1 MKGKRVSGLD
11 CTAPAD
17 QMIQTALHAQLAAM
31 CSLRRKALDWND
43 PEGVHDMR
51 VLSRRLRSAITDFA
65 PHLRKPAL
73 PVANLKTIAKSL
85 GAVRDEDVAIAAL
98 EKLKASAHG
107 EVPEGIEVFI
117 DERKLIRE
125 GVREALNKAIR
136 RSAVHQLRKEFEARL
151 QNIAVASKKSSPR
164 NTLQVVPAFG
174 RIGTKVL
181 TARLKEFRAASPHI
195 FFPFENTEL
204 HELRILAKRLRYAL
218 DMFDCCWGED
228 IKAAAKEIALLQTS
242 LGELHDCDVWI
253 EDLGTRLRKASR
265 RDQGDRAHE
274 PTNVAATWLLKHFAR
289 ERTEHYR
296 DALGRWQ
303 QWESEGFLKGLA
315 SKISGP
321 DLKTEPL
328 RSP

>member
-1 MKGKRVSGLD
+1 MKGKRISGLD
-11 CTAPAD
+11 CAAPAD

-31 CSLRRKALDWND
+31 CALRRKALEWSD

-51 VLSRRLRSAITDFA
+51 VLSRRLRSAIADFE

-73 PVANLKTIAKSL
+73 PIAKLKTIAKSL
-85 GAVRDEDVAIAAL
+85 GAVRDEDVATAAL

-107 EVPEGIEVFI
+107 EVPDGIEVFI
-117 DERKLIRE
+117 EEQKLIRE
-125 GVREALNKAIR
+125 GAREALTKAIR
-136 RSAVHQLRKEFEARL
+136 RSAVDELREEFEGRL
-151 QNIAVASKKSSPR
+151 QNIAIASKKSSPR
-164 NTLQVVPAFG
+164 NVPQVAPAFG
-174 RIGTKVL
+174 RLGTKVL

-218 DMFDCCWGED
+218 DMFDCCWGEE

-274 PTNVAATWLLKHFAR
+274 PRNIAATWLLKHFAR

-303 QWESEGFLKGLA
+303 QWESDGFLKGLA

-321 DLKTEPL
+321 DLKTEPH
-328 RSP
+328 RTH

>member
-1 MKGKRVSGLD
+1 MRGKRVSGLD
-11 CTAPAD
+11 CAAPAD
-17 QMIQTALHAQLAAM
+17 EMIRFALRAQLAAM
-31 CSLRRKALDWND
+31 CALRRKALDWND

-51 VLSRRLRSAITDFA
+51 VLSRRLRSALTDFE

-73 PVANLKTIAKSL
+73 PIAKLKTIAKSL

-117 DERKLIRE
+117 EERKLLRE
-125 GVREALNKAIR
+125 GARKALNKAIR
-136 RSAVHQLRKEFEARL
+136 RSAVD
-151 QNIAVASKKSSPR
+151 
-164 NTLQVVPAFG
+164 
-174 RIGTKVL
+174 
-181 TARLKEFRAASPHI
+181 
-195 FFPFENTEL
+195 
-204 HELRILAKRLRYAL
+204 ELRILAKRLRYAL
-218 DMFDCCWGED
+218 DLFDCCGGED

-253 EDLGTRLRKASR
+253 GNLGTRLRKASS
-265 RDQGDRAHE
+265 RDKNDHVHE

-303 QWESEGFLKGLA
+303 QWESERFLKGLA
-315 SKISGP
+315 SRISRP

>member
-1 MKGKRVSGLD
+1 MRGKRVSGLD
-11 CTAPAD
+11 CAAPAD

-31 CSLRRKALDWND
+31 CALRRKALDWSD

-51 VLSRRLRSAITDFA
+51 VLSRRLRSAISDFE

-73 PVANLKTIAKSL
+73 PIAKLKTIAKSL

-117 DERKLIRE
+117 EERKLLRE
-125 GVREALNKAIR
+125 GARKALNKAIR
-136 RSAVHQLRKEFEARL
+136 RSAVGELREEFEGRL
-151 QNIAVASKKSSPR
+151 QNIAVVLKKSTRR
-164 NTLQVVPAFG
+164 NMPQVAPTFG
-174 RIGTKVL
+174 RIGTKVV
-181 TARLKEFRAASPHI
+181 TARLKEFRTASPHI

-218 DMFDCCWGED
+218 DLFDCCGGED

-253 EDLGTRLRKASR
+253 GNLGTRLRKASS
-265 RDQGDRAHE
+265 RDKNDHVHE
-274 PTNVAATWLLKHFAR
+274 PTNVAASWLLKHFAR

-303 QWESEGFLKGLA
+303 QWESERFLKGLA
-315 SKISGP
+315 SRISRP

>member
-11 CTAPAD
+11 CGAPAD
-17 QMIQTALHAQLAAM
+17 QMIQTALHAQLAAI
-31 CSLRRKALDWND
+31 CALRRKALDWSD

-51 VLSRRLRSAITDFA
+51 VLSRRLRSAISDFE
-65 PHLRKPAL
+65 PHLRKPGL
-73 PVANLKTIAKSL
+73 PIAKLKTIAKSL

-117 DERKLIRE
+117 EERKLLRE
-125 GVREALNKAIR
+125 GAREALNKAIR
-136 RSAVHQLRKEFEARL
+136 RSAVDQVREEFEGRL
-151 QNIAVASKKSSPR
+151 QNIAVAVKKSSRR
-164 NTLQVVPAFG
+164 NIPQVAPTFG
-174 RIGTKVL
+174 RIGTRVL

-218 DMFDCCWGED
+218 DLFDCCWGED

-253 EDLGTRLRKASR
+253 GDLGTRLRKASS
-265 RDQGDRAHE
+265 RDQSDRAHE

-303 QWESEGFLKGLA
+303 QWESDGFLKGLT
-315 SKISGP
+315 SKIMAP
-321 DLKTEPL
+321 ELKTEP
-328 RSP
+328 PPTH